1 MYYFYTIFKPILIHL
16 KKILVTRF
24 SSMGDVAM
32 TVPVLKN
39 VLNQNHDL
47 EIIFVSRPF
56 FDPFFQNI
64 ERLSFL
70 PIDLNKDYKGIYG
83 LYRLSKRLK
92 KERFDAYID
101 LHNVL
106 RTKVIRFFLYFSVD
120 KIACLNKGRKE
131 KKKLTRKKN
140 KILRPLKT
148 SFERYADVFRKLN
161 IPVNLK
167 KLHNQKKTPLSS
179 SLREKASFDPS
190 KKHLGIAPFAK
201 HKAKMYPVDRI
212 KKVIVSLSKNDEI
225 QIFLFGGGEEEQK
238 SMEKIAK
245 EYPNTINLAGKMDLY
260 EELALISHLDLMF
273 SMDSANMHL
282 ASLLNIPVVS
292 FWGATHPY
300 AGFMGYGQTEKNAIQ
315 RNLSCRPCSVY
326 GNKLCWR
333 GDWACLEVREEK
345 ITEKIK
351 NTISM

>member
-1 MYYFYTIFKPILIHL
+1 M

-47 EIIFVSRPF
+47 EIIFASRPF
-56 FDPFFQNI
+56 FAPFFQNI
-64 ERLSFL
+64 ERLKFL

-83 LYRLSKRLK
+83 LYRLSRRLK
-92 KERFDAYID
+92 KERFDNYAD

-106 RTKVIRFFLYFSVD
+106 RTKVIRLFLYFSVG
-120 KIACLNKGRKE
+120 KIAYLNKGRKE

-140 KILRPLKT
+140 KALRPLKAT
-148 SFERYADVFRKLN
+148 FERYADVFRKLN
-161 IPVNLK
+161 ISINLR
-167 KLHNQKKTPLSS
+167 KLHEQKKIPLSS
-179 SLREKASFDPS
+179 SLKKKVSFDPS
-190 KKHLGIAPFAK
+190 KKHLGIAPFAQYK
-201 HKAKMYPVDRI
+201 GKMYPANRI
-212 KKVIVSLSKNDEI
+212 KEVIALLSKNDKI

-238 SMEKIAK
+238 RLETITK
-245 EYPNTINLAGKMDLY
+245 EYPNAINLIGKINLH
-260 EELALISHLDLMF
+260 EELVLISHLDTMF

-282 ASLLNIPVVS
+282 ASLVNVPVVS

-315 RNLSCRPCSVY
+315 RNMSCRPCSVY

-333 GDWACLEVREEK
+333 GDWACLDISEEK
-345 ITEKIK
+345 ITKKIK
-351 NTISM
+351 NTISV